1 MKICVFG
8 ANGKTGKQVVKQ
20 ALQQGISVIACD
32 LSDSNIKS
40 SDPKLQFMQG
50 DVLDLA
56 YVKRAIGGC
65 DAVIS
70 VLGVKIGNSKPT
82 VSEGN
87 DTIVK
92 AMKELKIK
100 RLITQSA
107 FGAKESWKSLPFLY
121 KLIHKLILGPVAK
134 DKNRLEDI
142 VTASNLDWTIIRPI
156 RLTNGPM
163 TGRYKAGKQVSFGMN
178 PYVSRADV
186 ADFIL
191 RDISDDEYI
200 KSAVTITL

>member
-8 ANGKTGKQVVKQ
+8 ANGKTGKQVVEQ

-32 LSDSNIKS
+32 LSNSNIKS

-56 YVKRAIGGC
+56 YVKRAIEGC

-70 VLGVKIGNSKPT
+70 VLGVKIGNSKPI

-92 AMKELKIK
+92 AMKELKVK

-107 FGAKESWKSLPFLY
+107 FGARESWKSLPFLY
-121 KLIHKLILGPVAK
+121 KIIHKLILGPVAQ
-134 DKNRLEDI
+134 DKNRMEDI
-142 VTASNLDWTIIRPI
+142 VSASDLDWTIIRPI
-156 RLTNGPM
+156 RLTNGSL
-163 TGRYKAGKQVSFGMN
+163 TGAYKAGKHVSFGMN
-178 PYVSRADV
+178 PHVSRADV

-191 RDISDDEYI
+191 RDIADDTYI
-200 KSAVTITL
+200 HSAVTITQ